1 MTLNEVLR
9 QSDLKFLKRF
19 IKKLYPAVKL
29 NWHHLKIIQLL
40 ENAAL
45 NPNKKYTISMPP
57 RHGKSLLCSEIF
69 PAWYLANN
77 PEKKVIACSYGA
89 SLASDFGR
97 KVRNYMQSEAVT
109 ELTNK
114 KLLSQDSKSVNRF
127 NTIQGGTYIA
137 VGSGGSLTGFGGNCF
152 PAGVKVQT
160 INGPKNIEDISVGDQ
175 VLSYDHKNNKTRFN
189 RVQAK
194 KSRKEKGLWELRSGK
209 SGLIS
214 TKCHRIYTPEQGY
227 QAASTI
233 KTGQEIIKLH
243 EMPEETKRQK
253 VELSNEYSKAEHIV
267 YDIQVRRDNN
277 FFANEILVHNC
288 IICDDLQK
296 SIEDASND
304 SLTEKLFEW
313 FTSTL
318 YTRLQPNG
326 SIVVI
331 GTRWHENDI
340 IGRIKQ
346 NDKDN
351 TWEHLVIPAISED
364 GESLWE
370 EWIPKTK
377 LLEIKEQI
385 GTYNFNAL
393 YQQDPTPQTG
403 NIIKKE
409 WIQTIETPVAFTDV
423 CISWDLAF
431 KGNDNSDYCVGQLW
445 GRAHNKFYLID
456 QVRRKIDFVETT
468 TAFDEFYKKNS
479 KYKPTTILV
488 EDAANGAALYS
499 HFKTK
504 YPFIKLIKPIKSKE
518 LRVLKVSPIFEN
530 KNIFLTTNLSIEQR
544 ETITS
549 EILKFPNAV
558 NDDIVDASTQAID
571 FLSSRNQIGSSFS
584 TGGESVLSF

>member
-19 IKKLYPAVKL
+19 IKKIYPTVKL

-77 PEKKVIACSYGA
+77 PEEKVIACSYGA

-109 ELTNK
+109 DLANK

-137 VGSGGSLTGFGGNCF
+137 VGSGGSLTGFGG
-152 PAGVKVQT
+152 K
-160 INGPKNIEDISVGDQ
+160 I
-175 VLSYDHKNNKTRFN
+175 
-189 RVQAK
+189 
-194 KSRKEKGLWELRSGK
+194 
-209 SGLIS
+209 
-214 TKCHRIYTPEQGY
+214 
-227 QAASTI
+227 
-233 KTGQEIIKLH
+233 
-243 EMPEETKRQK
+243 
-253 VELSNEYSKAEHIV
+253 
-267 YDIQVRRDNN
+267 
-277 FFANEILVHNC
+277 

-304 SLTEKLFEW
+304 ALTEKLFEW

-351 TWEHLVIPAISED
+351 SWEHLVIPAISED
-364 GESLWE
+364 GEALWD

-377 LLEIKEQI
+377 LLEIKKQI

-409 WIQTIETPVAFTDV
+409 WIQTIETPIAFTDV

-558 NDDIVDASTQAID
+558 NDDIVDAATQAID